1 MLTFSE
7 WNQDQYGLSESLSDN
22 VKNWLSRT
30 FGGKISQIDYLISE
44 FVSAE
49 NEYIKEWNKIQ
60 LETDAVNREISSG
73 KIPEEEVESYRNRI
87 ELRRGEIEAL
97 ERRKTQKIRDLNI
110 KILDLIKGD
119 PRATKYWN
127 LKKSEAEVEVARK
140 MYDLSKKFSDKR
152 IENSLYSNYLKT
164 YDSYRDKE
172 REVEDIV
179 PDEAE
184 KEVKSPQ
191 FSTLKDIGKFI
202 GMNPR
207 EFSSEVRRYSSED
220 RRKIKKF
227 LIDQK
232 NLRLNDLRS
241 LRRNK
246 SLEINKAGRNESG
259 EILQIYNEK
268 IYSLGETIDRLR
280 EKIIIMDEQ
289 SYN

>member
-60 LETDAVNREISSG
+60 LETDAVHREISSG

-207 EFSSEVRRYSSED
+207 EFSSEVRKYSSED

>member
-280 EKIIIMDEQ
+280 EKIIIIDEQ